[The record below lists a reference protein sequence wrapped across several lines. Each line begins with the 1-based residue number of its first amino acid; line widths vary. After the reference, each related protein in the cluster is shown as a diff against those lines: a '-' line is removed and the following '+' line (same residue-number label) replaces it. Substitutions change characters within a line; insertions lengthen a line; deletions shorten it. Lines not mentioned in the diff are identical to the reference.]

1 MLLIL
6 FIISGPDL
14 PIELEEHSMVTLGF
28 GQAIIGGQE
37 EEYGPDSEPHKT
49 IYHFTCSKQ
58 ICKISTLNQ
67 ELSFGRSSFV
77 AIQIPD
83 SLSGC
88 IHYSKFDFHQSI
100 TVCSRV
106 Y

>member
-1 MLLIL
+1 
-6 FIISGPDL
+6 
-14 PIELEEHSMVTLGF
+14 MVALGF
-28 GQAIIGGQE
+28 GQAIIGGRKK
-37 EEYGPDSEPHKT
+37 EYGYNDLHKT

-58 ICKISTLNQ
+58 ICIISTLNQ